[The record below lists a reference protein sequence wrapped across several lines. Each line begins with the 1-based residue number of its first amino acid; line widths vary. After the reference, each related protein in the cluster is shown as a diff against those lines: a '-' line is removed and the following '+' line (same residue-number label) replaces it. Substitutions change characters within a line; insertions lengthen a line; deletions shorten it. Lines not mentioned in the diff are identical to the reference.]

1 MTQVPRP
8 AAIRTLE
15 EGHRATAELVA
26 PLSDE
31 ELARTATIGGG
42 DWSAKDLIA
51 HLADWERH
59 AVEALAEW
67 REGKRPWV
75 EDVFTPE
82 DTDRVNDEA
91 VERSRGIS
99 PDEAR
104 ARFERAYGDLVA
116 AIDSL
121 SDEEWNAKA
130 PYETER
136 RTRLGNLL
144 GSITAAP
151 KRPFGHAFAHLDDL
165 RAYVDSL
172 RTNA

>member
-1 MTQVPRP
+1 MGR
-8 AAIRTLE
+8 AEAIRTLE
-15 EGHRATAELVA
+15 EGHRATAELVVE
-26 PLSDE
+26 LSNE
-31 ELARTATIGGG
+31 ELAHPATIGGG

-51 HLADWERH
+51 HLADWERY
-59 AVEALAEW
+59 ALEALAEW
-67 REGKRPWV
+67 REGKRSWV
-75 EDVFTPE
+75 EDVFTAE
-82 DTDRVNDEA
+82 ETDRVNDEA
-91 VERSRGIS
+91 MERSRGIS

-104 ARFERAYGDLVA
+104 TRFERAYGDLVA
-116 AIDSL
+116 AMDSL
-121 SDEEWNAKA
+121 SDEEWNEKA

-151 KRPFGHAFAHLDDL
+151 KRPFGHAFAHLGDL